1 MENKDNKITIQCYAR
16 EIKTEKNSF
25 IAVTSQINGKFY
37 KIKFK
42 KDCNT
47 IPRKKGLFHL
57 TVDLDKIS
65 IQYGKEYA
73 AKDGKKKEENPTIWV
88 EEVDELKYFTDEE
101 LKALNRDKVASEL
114 MIK

>member
-1 MENKDNKITIQCYAR
+1 MENQITIKCYAK

-25 IAVTSQINGKFY
+25 IAVTSQINGKYY

-57 TVDLDKIS
+57 TLDLDEIS
-65 IQYGKEYA
+65 VQYGKAYVG
-73 AKDGKKKEENPTIWV
+73 KDGKVREENPTIWV
-88 EEVDELKYFTDEE
+88 DGVIEIKYFTEEE
-101 LKALNRDKVASEL
+101 LKAINRDKVSSEL
-114 MIK
+114 KLD

>member
-25 IAVTSQINGKFY
+25 IAVTSRINGKFY

-47 IPRKKGLFHL
+47 IPRKKGLFHQHHL
-57 TVDLDKIS
+57 FRSWQGQRLSLPRQDRVHRRSHRRQLGS
-65 IQYGKEYA
+65 EY
-73 AKDGKKKEENPTIWV
+73 E
-88 EEVDELKYFTDEE
+88 
-101 LKALNRDKVASEL
+101 RSR
-114 MIK
+114 